1 MRAYYLHNFLII
13 HIPLY
18 HNFAWMHRNA
28 KNRYLRICIFE
39 ISFVIIMNLLRPPF
53 PKSKYERTKN
63 FHSFVHI
70 QRFFPRLSIRNFHA
84 LCNALITIYSFSVCK
99 TFFFPTEKISTTI
112 LYCNQKR
119 DYRCN
124 HFLVIFN
131 SIIIPF
137 TLRKWE
143 YARQPLFS

>member
-18 HNFAWMHRNA
+18 HNLAWMHRNA
-28 KNRYLRICIFE
+28 KNRYWRICIFE

-53 PKSKYERTKN
+53 PKSKYVRTKN

-70 QRFFPRLSIRNFHA
+70 ERFFPRLSIRNFHA

-99 TFFFPTEKISTTI
+99 TFFLSNRENQYNFI
-112 LYCNQKR
+112 LQSIKR
-119 DYRCN
+119 LPLQP
-124 HFLVIFN
+124 FL
-131 SIIIPF
+131 SH
-137 TLRKWE
+137 L
-143 YARQPLFS
+143 Q

>member
-53 PKSKYERTKN
+53 PKSKYIRTKN

-70 QRFFPRLSIRNFHA
+70 ERFFPRLSIRNFHA

-99 TFFFPTEKISTTI
+99 TFFLFNRENQYNFI
-112 LYCNQKR
+112 LQSKKR
-119 DYRCN
+119 LPLQP
-124 HFLVIFN
+124 FL
-131 SIIIPF
+131 SH
-137 TLRKWE
+137 L
-143 YARQPLFS
+143 Q